1 MLQELQKCR
10 PCARNISLDRLS
22 RREATMTLEEC
33 RALQRLADVPRGIA
47 KTLML
52 AYGFTQ
58 ELIAGLVLNGLATV
72 VPDIARI
79 GKQTIEIELVMITD
93 AGRKAILSR

>member
-1 MLQELQKCR
+1 
-10 PCARNISLDRLS
+10 
-22 RREATMTLEEC
+22 MTPDEC

-52 AYGFTQ
+52 AYGFTD
-58 ELIAGLVLNGLATV
+58 ELIAGLVLHGLATV

-93 AGRKAILSR
+93 AGRKAIRY

>member
-1 MLQELQKCR
+1 
-10 PCARNISLDRLS
+10 
-22 RREATMTLEEC
+22 MTYDEC

-52 AYGFTQ
+52 AYGFTD
-58 ELIAGLVLNGLATV
+58 ELIDDLVLNELATV

-93 AGRKAILSR
+93 AGRDAIWNRIPVGVRFELDRT

>member
-1 MLQELQKCR
+1 MF
-10 PCARNISLDRLS
+10 PSIGSLM
-22 RREATMTLEEC
+22 REAPVTLEEC

-52 AYGFTQ
+52 AHGFTH
-58 ELIAGLVLNGLATV
+58 ELIAGLELNGLATV

-93 AGRKAILSR
+93 AGRKAIWNRMPVGGRFEIDRT

>member
-1 MLQELQKCR
+1 VTH
-10 PCARNISLDRLS
+10 D
-22 RREATMTLEEC
+22 EC

-52 AYGFTQ
+52 AHGFTD
-58 ELIAGLVLNGLATV
+58 EVIAGLVLNGLATV
-72 VPDIARI
+72 VPDIAII

-93 AGRKAILSR
+93 AGRKVIWNGMPVGGRFEVDRT

>member
-1 MLQELQKCR
+1 
-10 PCARNISLDRLS
+10 
-22 RREATMTLEEC
+22 MTFEEC

-52 AYGFTQ
+52 AHGITD
-58 ELIAGLVLNGLATV
+58 ELISSLVLNGLATV
-72 VPDIARI
+72 APDIARI

-93 AGRKAILSR
+93 AGRKAIWNRMPVGGRFEVGRT

>member
-1 MLQELQKCR
+1 
-10 PCARNISLDRLS
+10 
-22 RREATMTLEEC
+22 MTPDER

-52 AYGFTQ
+52 AHGFTP
-58 ELIAGLVLNGLATV
+58 ELIDGLVLNGLATV
-72 VPDIARI
+72 VPDTARI

-93 AGRKAILSR
+93 AGRKATWNRMPVGGRFEVDRT

>member
-1 MLQELQKCR
+1 MF
-10 PCARNISLDRLS
+10 
-22 RREATMTLEEC
+22 EEC

-52 AYGFTQ
+52 AYGFTD
-58 ELIAGLVLNGLATV
+58 ELIASLVLNGLVTV
-72 VPDIARI
+72 APDIAII

-93 AGRKAILSR
+93 AGRKAIWNRMPVGGRLELDRT